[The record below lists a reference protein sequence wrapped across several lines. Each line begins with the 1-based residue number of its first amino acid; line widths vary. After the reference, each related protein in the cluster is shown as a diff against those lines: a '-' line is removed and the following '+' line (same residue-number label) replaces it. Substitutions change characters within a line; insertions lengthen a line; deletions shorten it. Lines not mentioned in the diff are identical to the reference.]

1 MDDIR
6 KGRANNVLEHV
17 ESHLTQLSIKDD
29 LIDCPCTFLD
39 ILFQT
44 MLCQLLRLCCKMFC
58 ETEWINEKTPDI
70 QNRAVKNGQK

>member
-6 KGRANNVLEHV
+6 KGRAHYVLEHV

-44 MLCQLLRLCCKMFC
+44 SYLDYVAKCSVKQNGLMKKLLIFK
-58 ETEWINEKTPDI
+58 TEL
-70 QNRAVKNGQK
+70 